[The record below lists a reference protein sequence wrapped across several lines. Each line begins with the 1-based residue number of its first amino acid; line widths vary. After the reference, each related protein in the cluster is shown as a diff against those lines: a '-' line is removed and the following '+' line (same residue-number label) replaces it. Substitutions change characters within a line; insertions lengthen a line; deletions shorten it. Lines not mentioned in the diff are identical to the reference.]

1 MILIFK
7 PAPLGKAR
15 LSREELAADR
25 SRCRKIGPCGLG
37 TKALYLNSFFID
49 RRYYL
54 PLSAVERVYKRV
66 AMSRG
71 GYTGRGVFASMAY
84 LVVEYDGG
92 RQKACNFKYE
102 EQVDQLLALLAR
114 EQPQIKRVSEAA
126 EQRLAQREAQR
137 AEAEKNRP
145 PLTPHGKKLV
155 NQLQQGI
162 DTLEEHP
169 DLYLTLSSAARRKR
183 AYECSKPSY
192 RWVAMA
198 ITALGLVALVYGIW
212 SLVLGKGSFGI
223 YFALFGL
230 AAVFTFAGFSVLPTA
245 RNNRRSI
252 LHADEQA
259 RQAMEQALADKPNF
273 PVPARYAHPTVLR
286 RMQRAVLD
294 GRAGTLEEALAVV
307 KADLKALN
315 ANVQVDQ
322 EEYDEVVAIKA
333 LFLNANY
340 Q

>member
-1 MILIFK
+1 MIFK
-7 PAPLGKAR
+7 PYPLSTAR
-15 LSREELAADR
+15 LTDAELAADKQ
-25 SRCRKIGPCGLG
+25 RCRKIGPCGVG

-49 RRYYL
+49 RRYYV
-54 PLSAVERVYKRV
+54 PLTAVQRVFKRV

-71 GYTGRGVFASMAY
+71 GYTGRGIFASMAY
-84 LVVEYDGG
+84 LVVEYDDG

-114 EQPQIKRVSEAA
+114 EQPQIKRVSAAA

-198 ITALGLVALVYGIW
+198 ITALGLAALAYGIW

-252 LHADEQA
+252 LRADEQA
-259 RQAMEQALADKPNF
+259 RQAMEHALAGKGNF

-286 RMQRAVLD
+286 RMQRAVQD
-294 GRAGTLEEALAVV
+294 GRADTMDAALAVV
-307 KADLKALN
+307 KADLQALN